1 MLSKDMFLV
10 AATQTATKVFDG
22 FPRNI
27 IKVRGNE
34 CNADMIGGGKTAN
47 ENMIFSKLIEL

>member
-22 FPRNI
+22 FSRNI
-27 IKVRGNE
+27 INVRGNE